1 MSVAF
6 DSLVEDEELR
16 DVLTDRDRMT
26 EVVSR
31 LHAELRGVKAERD
44 LVTEQR
50 DQWKRQ
56 CDLGS
61 EHQADALHATAVL
74 RAAVLAVAERMRTC
88 SGDMGATAVL
98 GAWARAL
105 REACALRGKPSTSAW
120 EHHRA
125 GLLAEIGDLRAEV
138 ARLRGEPADPISG
151 RELLADV
158 RSAVRDLGRLA
169 METEEEPVT
178 VTVSV
183 ASPTTT
189 GVEGALDV
197 DVTVTLADGTE
208 VEGEV
213 TLARREHDGA
223 WAAYGDAPD
232 YWISGAL
239 LAQLHRLGRRA
250 FRDACQ
256 EIESSAAAACDEYD
270 AEAAQ

>member
-1 MSVAF
+1 MTTTDTMITDLAQQI
-6 DSLVEDEELR
+6 EEGARSAGATARMLSTWTMLPG
-16 DVLTDRDRMT
+16 DV
-26 EVVSR
+26 
-31 LHAELRGVKAERD
+31 D
-44 LVTEQR
+44 LVTAAFRSSLSGDDVHPSQ
-50 DQWKRQ
+50 QPT
-56 CDLGS
+56 S
-61 EHQADALHATAVL
+61 EEESDALMEVHAAD
-74 RAAVLAVAERMRTC
+74 LA
-88 SGDMGATAVL
+88 
-98 GAWARAL
+98 
-105 REACALRGKPSTSAW
+105 
-120 EHHRA
+120 
-125 GLLAEIGDLRAEV
+125 
-138 ARLRGEPADPISG
+138 
-151 RELLADV
+151 ELLADV